1 MNRSLLDDSIMQCSI
16 NNRNNE
22 RESCFDAFS
31 TCETCFREE
40 MSLANQA
47 FNDLARLPSDLDLC
61 EPLHQDERHV
71 QNANTQFCQIL
82 EALDIGD
89 ATELADALSI
99 DIAICKRVYNNPLL
113 CNGKERALILQ
124 ELDNSSSPFLD
135 VWDIEYRHGESVGE
149 ALAGWT
155 RENFNT
161 PYQFYRQAQKLE
173 LKCYLI
179 GIVEKLNDR
188 ERFGLLYAPNLE
200 RAIKE
205 AAAIALEDTPTGEPA
220 IEQINACIASLNHAK
235 EQLLDSYSVLVEAR
249 KQ

>member
-1 MNRSLLDDSIMQCSI
+1 MNKSLLDDSIMQCSI
-16 NNRNNE
+16 NNRNDE
-22 RESCFDAFS
+22 RESCFDAFG

-47 FNDLARLPSDLDLC
+47 FSDLARLPSDLDLC
-61 EPLHQDERHV
+61 EPLHRDERHV

-82 EALDIGD
+82 KALDIDD
-89 ATELADALSI
+89 AVELADALGI
-99 DIAICKRVYNNPLL
+99 DTELCKRVYSNPLL
-113 CNGKERALILQ
+113 CDGKERAFILQ
-124 ELDNSSSPFLD
+124 GLDDSSSPFLD
-135 VWDIEYRHGESVGE
+135 VWSTEYRNGESVGE
-149 ALAGWT
+149 ALAAWT

-161 PYQFYRQAQKLE
+161 PYQFYRQAQELE

-179 GIVEKLNDR
+179 GIVGKLNDR
-188 ERFGLLYAPNLE
+188 ERFGLLYAPSLE

-220 IEQINACIASLNHAK
+220 IEQINACIASLDHAK
-235 EQLLDSYSVLVEAR
+235 EQLLDSFSVLVEAR

>member
-1 MNRSLLDDSIMQCSI
+1 MNKSLLDDSIMQCSI
-16 NNRNNE
+16 NNRNDE

-61 EPLHQDERHV
+61 EPLHQDERHAH
-71 QNANTQFCQIL
+71 NANTQFCQIL

-89 ATELADALSI
+89 AVELSDALSI
-99 DIAICKRVYNNPLL
+99 DIGICKRVYNNPLL

-135 VWDIEYRHGESVGE
+135 VWNIEYRHGESVGE

-161 PYQFYRQAQKLE
+161 PYQFYRQAQELE

-179 GIVEKLNDR
+179 GIVGKLNDR

-220 IEQINACIASLNHAK
+220 IEQINACIASLDHAK
-235 EQLLDSYSVLVEAR
+235 EQLLDSFSVLVEAR

>member
-1 MNRSLLDDSIMQCSI
+1 MNKSLLDDSIMQCSI
-16 NNRNNE
+16 NNRNDE

-61 EPLHQDERHV
+61 EPLRQDERHA

-99 DIAICKRVYNNPLL
+99 DIGICKRVYNNPLL
-113 CNGKERALILQ
+113 CNGKERALILH

-135 VWDIEYRHGESVGE
+135 VWNIEYRHGESVGE

-161 PYQFYRQAQKLE
+161 PYQFYRQAQELE

-179 GIVEKLNDR
+179 GIVGKLNDR

-235 EQLLDSYSVLVEAR
+235 EQLLDSFSVLDEAR

>member
-1 MNRSLLDDSIMQCSI
+1 MNKSLLDDSIMQCSI
-16 NNRNNE
+16 NNRNDE

-99 DIAICKRVYNNPLL
+99 DIGICKRVYNNPLL
-113 CNGKERALILQ
+113 CNGKERALILR

-161 PYQFYRQAQKLE
+161 PYQFYRQAQELE

-205 AAAIALEDTPTGEPA
+205 AAAIALEDTPTGKPA
-220 IEQINACIASLNHAK
+220 IEQINACIASLSHAK

>member
-1 MNRSLLDDSIMQCSI
+1 MNKSLLDDSIMQCSI
-16 NNRNNE
+16 NNRNDE

-71 QNANTQFCQIL
+71 QNANAQFCQIL

-89 ATELADALSI
+89 AVELADALSI
-99 DIAICKRVYNNPLL
+99 DIGICKRVYNNPLL
-113 CNGKERALILQ
+113 CDGKERALILQ
-124 ELDNSSSPFLD
+124 ELDDSSSPVLD
-135 VWDIEYRHGESVGE
+135 VWDTEYRHGESVGE
-149 ALAGWT
+149 ALAAWV

-161 PYQFYRQAQKLE
+161 PYQFYKQAQEFE
-173 LKCYLI
+173 LKRYLI
-179 GIVEKLNDR
+179 GIVGELNDR
-188 ERFGLLYAPNLE
+188 ERFGLLYAPSLE

-205 AAAIALEDTPTGEPA
+205 AAAIAFEDISSGEPA
-220 IEQINACIASLNHAK
+220 IEQINACIASLDHAK
-235 EQLLDSYSVLVEAR
+235 EQLLDSFSVLVEAR
-249 KQ
+249 K

>member
-16 NNRNNE
+16 NNRNDE

-161 PYQFYRQAQKLE
+161 PYQFYRQAQELE

-200 RAIKE
+200 RTIKE
-205 AAAIALEDTPTGEPA
+205 AAAVALEDTPTGEPA
-220 IEQINACIASLNHAK
+220 IEQINACITLLNHAK

>member
-16 NNRNNE
+16 NNRNDE

-161 PYQFYRQAQKLE
+161 PYQFYRQAQELK

>member
-16 NNRNNE
+16 NSRNDE

-47 FNDLARLPSDLDLC
+47 FSDLARLPSDLDLC
-61 EPLHQDERHV
+61 EPLHRDERHV
-71 QNANTQFCQIL
+71 QDANTQFFQIL
-82 EALDIGD
+82 KALDIND
-89 ATELADALSI
+89 AAELADALNV
-99 DIAICKRVYNNPLL
+99 DIEICTRVYRNPLL
-113 CNGKERALILQ
+113 CDGKERALILQ
-124 ELDNSSSPFLD
+124 QLDDSPSPFLD
-135 VWDIEYRHGESVGE
+135 VWNIEYRHGESIGD
-149 ALAGWT
+149 ALAAWT

-161 PYQFYRQAQKLE
+161 PYQFYRQAQELE
-173 LKCYLI
+173 LKCYLV
-179 GIVEKLNDR
+179 GIVGKLNDR

-200 RAIKE
+200 RSIKE

-220 IEQINACIASLNHAK
+220 IEQINACIASLDHAK
-235 EQLLDSYSVLVEAR
+235 EQLLDSFSVLVEAR

>member
-16 NNRNNE
+16 NNRNDE

-155 RENFNT
+155 RENFNA
-161 PYQFYRQAQKLE
+161 PYQFYRQAQELE

>member
-16 NNRNNE
+16 NNRNYE

-161 PYQFYRQAQKLE
+161 PYQFYRQAQELE

>member
-16 NNRNNE
+16 NSRNDE

-47 FNDLARLPSDLDLC
+47 FSDLARLPSDLDLC
-61 EPLHQDERHV
+61 EPLHRDERHV
-71 QNANTQFCQIL
+71 QDANTQFFQIL
-82 EALDIGD
+82 KAFDIND
-89 ATELADALSI
+89 AAELADALNV
-99 DIAICKRVYNNPLL
+99 DIEICTRVYRNPLL
-113 CNGKERALILQ
+113 CDGKERALILQ
-124 ELDNSSSPFLD
+124 QLDDSPSPFFD
-135 VWDIEYRHGESVGE
+135 VWNIEYRHGESIGD
-149 ALAGWT
+149 ALAAWT

-161 PYQFYRQAQKLE
+161 PHQFYRQAQELE
-173 LKCYLI
+173 LKCYLV
-179 GIVEKLNDR
+179 GIVGKLNDR

-220 IEQINACIASLNHAK
+220 IEQINACIASLDHAK
-235 EQLLDSYSVLVEAR
+235 EQLLDSFSVLVEAR

>member
-16 NNRNNE
+16 NNRNDE

-149 ALAGWT
+149 ALAGWA

-161 PYQFYRQAQKLE
+161 PYQFYRQAQELE

>member
-16 NNRNNE
+16 NSRNDE

-61 EPLHQDERHV
+61 EPLHQDERRV
-71 QNANTQFCQIL
+71 QAANNQFCQIL
-82 EALDIGD
+82 KALDID
-89 ATELADALSI
+89 NAAELADALNI
-99 DIAICKRVYNNPLL
+99 DIEICTRVYRNPLL
-113 CNGKERALILQ
+113 CDGKERALILQ
-124 ELDNSSSPFLD
+124 QLDDSQSPFLD
-135 VWDIEYRHGESVGE
+135 VWSTEYRNGESVGE
-149 ALAGWT
+149 ALAAWT

-161 PYQFYRQAQKLE
+161 PYQFYKQAQEFE
-173 LKCYLI
+173 LKSYLI
-179 GIVEKLNDR
+179 GIVGKLNDR
-188 ERFGLLYAPNLE
+188 ERFGLLYAPSLE

-220 IEQINACIASLNHAK
+220 IEQINACIASLDHAK
-235 EQLLDSYSVLVEAR
+235 EQLLDSFSVLVEAR

>member
-16 NNRNNE
+16 NSRNDE

-47 FNDLARLPSDLDLC
+47 FSDLARLPSDLDLC
-61 EPLHQDERHV
+61 EPLHRDERHV
-71 QNANTQFCQIL
+71 QDANTQFFQIL
-82 EALDIGD
+82 KAFDIND
-89 ATELADALSI
+89 AAELADALNV
-99 DIAICKRVYNNPLL
+99 DIEICTRVYRNPLL
-113 CNGKERALILQ
+113 CDGKERALILQ
-124 ELDNSSSPFLD
+124 QLDDSPSPFLD
-135 VWDIEYRHGESVGE
+135 VWNIEYRHGESIGD
-149 ALAGWT
+149 ALAAWT

-161 PYQFYRQAQKLE
+161 PHQFYRQAQELE
-173 LKCYLI
+173 LKCYLV
-179 GIVEKLNDR
+179 GIVGKLNDR

-220 IEQINACIASLNHAK
+220 IEQINACIASLDHAK
-235 EQLLDSYSVLVEAR
+235 EQLLDSFSVLVEAR

>member
-16 NNRNNE
+16 NNRNDE

-161 PYQFYRQAQKLE
+161 PYQFYRQAQELE

-200 RAIKE
+200 RAVKE

>member
-16 NNRNNE
+16 NNRNDE

-99 DIAICKRVYNNPLL
+99 DIAICKRVYNSPLL

-161 PYQFYRQAQKLE
+161 PYQFYRQAQELE

>member
-16 NNRNNE
+16 NSRNDE

-47 FNDLARLPSDLDLC
+47 FSDLARLPSDLDLC
-61 EPLHQDERHV
+61 EPLHRDERHV
-71 QNANTQFCQIL
+71 QDANTQFFQIL
-82 EALDIGD
+82 KALDIND
-89 ATELADALSI
+89 AAELADALNV
-99 DIAICKRVYNNPLL
+99 DIEICTRVYRNPLL
-113 CNGKERALILQ
+113 CDGTERALILQ
-124 ELDNSSSPFLD
+124 QLDDSPSPFLD
-135 VWDIEYRHGESVGE
+135 VWNIEYRHGESIGD
-149 ALAGWT
+149 ALAAWT

-161 PYQFYRQAQKLE
+161 PYQFYRQAQELE
-173 LKCYLI
+173 LKCYLV
-179 GIVEKLNDR
+179 GIVGKLNDR

-220 IEQINACIASLNHAK
+220 IEHINACIASLDHAK
-235 EQLLDSYSVLVEAR
+235 EQLLDSFSVLVEAR

>member
-16 NNRNNE
+16 NNRNDE

-47 FNDLARLPSDLDLC
+47 FSDLARLPSDLDLC
-61 EPLHQDERHV
+61 EPLHRDERRV
-71 QNANTQFCQIL
+71 QDANVQFCQIL
-82 EALDIGD
+82 EALDIGN
-89 ATELADALSI
+89 AAELADALSI
-99 DIAICKRVYNNPLL
+99 DIGICKRVYNNPLL

-124 ELDNSSSPFLD
+124 GLDDSSSPFLD
-135 VWDIEYRHGESVGE
+135 VWSTEYRNGESVGE
-149 ALAGWT
+149 ALAAWT

-161 PYQFYRQAQKLE
+161 PYQFYKQAQEFE
-173 LKCYLI
+173 LKSYLI
-179 GIVEKLNDR
+179 GIVGKLNDR
-188 ERFGLLYAPNLE
+188 ERFGLLYAPSLE

-235 EQLLDSYSVLVEAR
+235 EQLLNSFSVLVEAR

>member
-1 MNRSLLDDSIMQCSI
+1 MNKSLLDDSIMQCSI
-16 NNRNNE
+16 NNRNDE
-22 RESCFDAFS
+22 REPCFDAFS

-61 EPLHQDERHV
+61 EPLHQDERHT

-99 DIAICKRVYNNPLL
+99 DIGICKRVYNNPLL
-113 CNGKERALILQ
+113 CNGKERALILH

-135 VWDIEYRHGESVGE
+135 VWNIEYRHGESVGE

-161 PYQFYRQAQKLE
+161 PYQFYRQAQELE

-179 GIVEKLNDR
+179 GIVGKLNDR

-235 EQLLDSYSVLVEAR
+235 EQLLDSFSVLDEAR

>member
-16 NNRNNE
+16 NSRNDE

-47 FNDLARLPSDLDLC
+47 FSDLARLPSDLDLC
-61 EPLHQDERHV
+61 EPLHRDERHV
-71 QNANTQFCQIL
+71 QDANTQFFQIL
-82 EALDIGD
+82 KAFDIND
-89 ATELADALSI
+89 AAELADALNV
-99 DIAICKRVYNNPLL
+99 DIEICTRVYRNPLL
-113 CNGKERALILQ
+113 CDGKERALILQ
-124 ELDNSSSPFLD
+124 QLDDSSSPFLD
-135 VWDIEYRHGESVGE
+135 VWNIEYRHGESIGD
-149 ALAGWT
+149 ALAAWT

-161 PYQFYRQAQKLE
+161 PYQFYRQAQELE
-173 LKCYLI
+173 LKCYLV
-179 GIVEKLNDR
+179 GIVGKLNDR

-220 IEQINACIASLNHAK
+220 IEQINACIASLDHAK
-235 EQLLDSYSVLVEAR
+235 EQLLDSFSVLVEAR

>member
-1 MNRSLLDDSIMQCSI
+1 MNKSLLDDSIMQCSI
-16 NNRNNE
+16 NSRNDE

-61 EPLHQDERHV
+61 EPLHRDERHA

-89 ATELADALSI
+89 AVELADALSI
-99 DIAICKRVYNNPLL
+99 DIGICKRVYNNPLL

-135 VWDIEYRHGESVGE
+135 VWNIEYKHGESVGE

-161 PYQFYRQAQKLE
+161 PYQFYRQAQELE

-179 GIVEKLNDR
+179 GIVGKLNDR

-220 IEQINACIASLNHAK
+220 IEQINACIASLDHAK
-235 EQLLDSYSVLVEAR
+235 EQLLDSFSVLVEAR

>member
-16 NNRNNE
+16 NSRNDE

-47 FNDLARLPSDLDLC
+47 FSDLARLPSDLDLC
-61 EPLHQDERHV
+61 EPLHRDERHV
-71 QNANTQFCQIL
+71 QDANTQFFQIL
-82 EALDIGD
+82 KALDIND
-89 ATELADALSI
+89 AAELADALNVGI
-99 DIAICKRVYNNPLL
+99 EICTRVYRNPLL
-113 CNGKERALILQ
+113 CDGKERALILQ
-124 ELDNSSSPFLD
+124 QLDDSPSPFLD
-135 VWDIEYRHGESVGE
+135 VWNIEYRHGESIGD
-149 ALAGWT
+149 ALAAWT

-161 PYQFYRQAQKLE
+161 PYQFYRQAQELE
-173 LKCYLI
+173 LKCYLV
-179 GIVEKLNDR
+179 GIVGKLNDR

-220 IEQINACIASLNHAK
+220 IEQINACIASLDHAK
-235 EQLLDSYSVLVEAR
+235 EQLLDSFSVLVEAR

>member
-16 NNRNNE
+16 NSRNDE

-47 FNDLARLPSDLDLC
+47 FSDLARLPSDLDLC
-61 EPLHQDERHV
+61 EPLHRDERHV
-71 QNANTQFCQIL
+71 QDANTQFFQIL
-82 EALDIGD
+82 KALDIND
-89 ATELADALSI
+89 AAELADALNV
-99 DIAICKRVYNNPLL
+99 DIEICTRVYRNPLL
-113 CNGKERALILQ
+113 CDGKERALILQ
-124 ELDNSSSPFLD
+124 QLDDSPSPFLD
-135 VWDIEYRHGESVGE
+135 VWNIEYRLGESIGD
-149 ALAGWT
+149 ALAAWT

-161 PYQFYRQAQKLE
+161 PYQFYRQAQELE
-173 LKCYLI
+173 LKCYLV
-179 GIVEKLNDR
+179 GIVGKLNDR

-220 IEQINACIASLNHAK
+220 IEQINACIASLDHAK
-235 EQLLDSYSVLVEAR
+235 EQLLDSFSVLVEAR

>member
-16 NNRNNE
+16 NSRNDE

-47 FNDLARLPSDLDLC
+47 FSDLARLPSDLDLC
-61 EPLHQDERHV
+61 EPLHRDERHV
-71 QNANTQFCQIL
+71 QDANTQFFQIL
-82 EALDIGD
+82 KALDIND
-89 ATELADALSI
+89 AAELADALNV
-99 DIAICKRVYNNPLL
+99 DIEICTRVYRNPLL
-113 CNGKERALILQ
+113 CDGKERALILQ
-124 ELDNSSSPFLD
+124 QLDDSPSPFLD
-135 VWDIEYRHGESVGE
+135 VWNIEYRHGESIGD
-149 ALAGWT
+149 ALAAWT

-161 PYQFYRQAQKLE
+161 PYQFYRQAQELE
-173 LKCYLI
+173 LKCYLV
-179 GIVEKLNDR
+179 GIVGKLNDR

-220 IEQINACIASLNHAK
+220 IEQINACIASLDHAK
-235 EQLLDSYSVLVEAR
+235 EQLLDSFSVLVEAR

>member
-16 NNRNNE
+16 NSRNDE

-47 FNDLARLPSDLDLC
+47 FSDLARLPSDLDLC
-61 EPLHQDERHV
+61 EPLHRDERHV
-71 QNANTQFCQIL
+71 QDANTQFFQIL
-82 EALDIGD
+82 KALDIND
-89 ATELADALSI
+89 SAELADALNV
-99 DIAICKRVYNNPLL
+99 DIEICTRVYRNPLL
-113 CNGKERALILQ
+113 CDGKERAYILQ
-124 ELDNSSSPFLD
+124 QLDDSPSPFLD
-135 VWDIEYRHGESVGE
+135 VWNIEYRHGESIGD
-149 ALAGWT
+149 ALAAWT

-161 PYQFYRQAQKLE
+161 PYQFYRQAQELE
-173 LKCYLI
+173 LKCYLV
-179 GIVEKLNDR
+179 GIVGKLNDR

-220 IEQINACIASLNHAK
+220 IEQINACIASLDHAK
-235 EQLLDSYSVLVEAR
+235 EQLLDSFSVLVEAR

>member
-1 MNRSLLDDSIMQCSI
+1 MNKSQLDDSIMQCSI
-16 NNRNNE
+16 NNRNDE

-71 QNANTQFCQIL
+71 HNANAQFCQIL

-89 ATELADALSI
+89 AVELADALSI
-99 DIAICKRVYNNPLL
+99 DIGICKRVYNNPLL
-113 CNGKERALILQ
+113 CDGKERALILQ
-124 ELDNSSSPFLD
+124 ELDDSSSPVLD
-135 VWDIEYRHGESVGE
+135 VWDTEYRHGESVGE
-149 ALAGWT
+149 ALAAWM

-161 PYQFYRQAQKLE
+161 PYQFYKQAQEFE
-173 LKCYLI
+173 LKSYLI
-179 GIVEKLNDR
+179 GIVGKLNDR
-188 ERFGLLYAPNLE
+188 ERFGLLYAPSLE

-205 AAAIALEDTPTGEPA
+205 AAAIAFEDISSGEPA
-220 IEQINACIASLNHAK
+220 IEQINACIASLDHAK
-235 EQLLDSYSVLVEAR
+235 EQLLDSFSVLVEAR
-249 KQ
+249 K

>member
-16 NNRNNE
+16 NNRNDE

-89 ATELADALSI
+89 ATELAGALSI

-161 PYQFYRQAQKLE
+161 PYQFYRQAQELE

>member
-1 MNRSLLDDSIMQCSI
+1 MNKSLLDDSIMQCSI
-16 NNRNNE
+16 NNRNDE

-99 DIAICKRVYNNPLL
+99 DIGICKRVYNNPLL

-155 RENFNT
+155 RESFNT
-161 PYQFYRQAQKLE
+161 PYQFYRQAQELE

-205 AAAIALEDTPTGEPA
+205 AAAIALEDTPTGKPA
-220 IEQINACIASLNHAK
+220 IEQINACIASLSHAK

>member
-16 NNRNNE
+16 NNRNEE

-161 PYQFYRQAQKLE
+161 PYQFFRQAQELE

>member
-16 NNRNNE
+16 NSRNDE

-47 FNDLARLPSDLDLC
+47 FSDLARLPSDLDLC
-61 EPLHQDERHV
+61 EPLHRDERHV
-71 QNANTQFCQIL
+71 QDANTQFFQIL
-82 EALDIGD
+82 KAFDIND
-89 ATELADALSI
+89 AAELADALNV
-99 DIAICKRVYNNPLL
+99 DIEICTRVYRNPLL
-113 CNGKERALILQ
+113 CDGKERALILQ
-124 ELDNSSSPFLD
+124 QLDDSPSPFLD
-135 VWDIEYRHGESVGE
+135 VWNIEYRHGESIGD
-149 ALAGWT
+149 ALAAWT

-161 PYQFYRQAQKLE
+161 PYQFYRQAQELE
-173 LKCYLI
+173 LKCYLV
-179 GIVEKLNDR
+179 GIVGKLNDR

-220 IEQINACIASLNHAK
+220 IEQINACIASLDHAK
-235 EQLLDSYSVLVEAR
+235 EQLLDSFSVLVEAR

>member
-16 NNRNNE
+16 NNRNDE

-161 PYQFYRQAQKLE
+161 PHQFYRQAQELE

>member
-1 MNRSLLDDSIMQCSI
+1 
-16 NNRNNE
+16 
-22 RESCFDAFS
+22 
-31 TCETCFREE
+31 

-161 PYQFYRQAQKLE
+161 PYQFYRQAQELE